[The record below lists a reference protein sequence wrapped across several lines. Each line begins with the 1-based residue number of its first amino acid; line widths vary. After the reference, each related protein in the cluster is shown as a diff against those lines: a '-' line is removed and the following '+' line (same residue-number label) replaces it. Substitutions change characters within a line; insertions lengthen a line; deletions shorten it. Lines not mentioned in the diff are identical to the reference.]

1 MNKPTTP
8 TPATTTEKHL
18 TAEEKAEIDRN
29 FDGMA
34 QAFAKAEELHRLFIR
49 FSEMAATPKERAEI
63 DRFLESMRRGESGLG
78 LAYDALLLGA
88 KCGRDPAKD
97 AEIQQ
102 SQKRLADEMA
112 RLADEQAKA
121 NEQTALALRHA
132 EKMED
137 AAREARERPGEA
149 AGEIVRMIWDQLEP
163 EEKTI
168 ALEIKKHDGIMNKA
182 TKSLGKNFSAIRRC
196 RERLRDIYAEAGMEL
211 PKWLMNREER
221 TAWKRRQDAN
231 PGRTTPSGDLVRT
244 NPNDADDLNNF

>member
-149 AGEIVRMIWDQLEP
+149 AGEIVRMVWNQLEA

-196 RERLRDIYAEAGMEL
+196 RERLRDIYAEDGMEL

-231 PGRTTPSGDLVRT
+231 PGRTTPSGDFVRT
-244 NPNDADDLNNF
+244 TPNDADDLNNF

>member
-88 KCGRDPAKD
+88 KFGRDPAKD

-102 SQKRLADEMA
+102 SQKRIEDGMA
-112 RLADEQAKA
+112 RLEDEQRKA
-121 NEQTALALRHA
+121 NELNALALRHA
-132 EKMED
+132 GKMEEVARD
-137 AAREARERPGEA
+137 AVANP
-149 AGEIVRMIWDQLEP
+149 LE
-163 EEKTI
+163 T
-168 ALEIKKHDGIMNKA
+168 AL
-182 TKSLGKNFSAIRRC
+182 
-196 RERLRDIYAEAGMEL
+196 DIYQRL
-211 PKWLMNREER
+211 PL
-221 TAWKRRQDAN
+221 
-231 PGRTTPSGDLVRT
+231 GDLARQVRRAILQTGSQRKAVKALKSSGIKTNQTKISRIVNDEILPAYAKAGIPVERVFLLRPSISYRKAPIDDEART
-244 NPNDADDLNNF
+244 NPDLYPNNAENNDG

>member
-18 TAEEKAEIDRN
+18 TAEEKVEIDRN

-121 NEQTALALRHA
+121 NEQTALALRYA
-132 EKMED
+132 KTMED
-137 AAREARERPGEA
+137 AARDATDRPDRVG
-149 AGEIVRMIWDQLEP
+149 GEIVRMVWDQLEAK
-163 EEKTI
+163 EKDI
-168 ALEIKKHDGIMNKA
+168 AIKLQQNNGNMYQTADKA
-182 TKSLGKNFSAIRRC
+182 NSFSTVRRC
-196 RERLRDIYAEAGMEL
+196 RERLRLLYAGAKMAL
-211 PKWLMNREER
+211 PAWLWNRYEIEEH
-221 TAWKRRQDAN
+221 KRKQDAN
-231 PGRTTPSGDLVRT
+231 PGWISPSGDFVRT
-244 NPNDADDLNNF
+244 NPNDADDMNNF

>member
-121 NEQTALALRHA
+121 NEQTARALRHA

-137 AAREARERPGEA
+137 AAREVRERPGEA
-149 AGEIVRMIWDQLEP
+149 AGEIVRMVWNQLEA

-168 ALEIKKHDGIMNKA
+168 ALAIQKHAGNMNQA
-182 TKSLGKNFSAIRRC
+182 AKSLGKNFSAIRRC

>member
-137 AAREARERPGEA
+137 AARDAVANP
-149 AGEIVRMIWDQLEP
+149 LE
-163 EEKTI
+163 T
-168 ALEIKKHDGIMNKA
+168 AL
-182 TKSLGKNFSAIRRC
+182 
-196 RERLRDIYAEAGMEL
+196 DIYQRL
-211 PKWLMNREER
+211 PL
-221 TAWKRRQDAN
+221 
-231 PGRTTPSGDLVRT
+231 GDLARQVRRAILQTGSQRKAVKALKSSGIKTNQTKISRIVNNEILPAYAKAGIPVERVFLLRPSISYRKAPIDDEART
-244 NPNDADDLNNF
+244 NPDLYPNNAENNDG